1 MKETL
6 RFDEAQDPT
15 EKAPTNPAPRKT
27 EPRGETPSRGRLSD
41 RCMRDPHNE
50 RNKIKIL
57 LRLEQRCAIIKAAE
71 PLDGGER
78 SFWDAELC

>member
-27 EPRGETPSRGRLSD
+27 EPQREESQPKMLVRLMHES
-41 RCMRDPHNE
+41 
-50 RNKIKIL
+50 L
-57 LRLEQRCAIIKAAE
+57 A
-71 PLDGGER
+71 
-78 SFWDAELC
+78 W

>member
-27 EPRGETPSRGRLSD
+27 EPQGGSSSRGCLSD
-41 RCMRDPHNE
+41 SRMRVLYDE

-57 LRLEQRCAIIKAAE
+57 LRLKWRCAIIKAAE